1 MSKYRGL
8 IDSHCHLTAPQ
19 FDEDLEAVLER
30 AQDAGVAGINIIG
43 YTIEHSLKA
52 VEMAKGSSN
61 LWAAIGVS
69 PHDAKDAPRDF
80 AQSLQALA
88 EENRESVVAIG
99 ETGLDFFHT
108 HTPRDTQIASFG
120 KHIELAVRLAL
131 PLVIHT
137 RDAFADTL
145 KTLIDHGAPDV
156 GGVFH
161 CFTGTPDEALK
172 AVELGFYV
180 SFSGIVTFKKA
191 SLVRESAAVVL
202 DDRLLAETDAPY
214 LSPTP
219 KRGKRNEPSY
229 LPYIVEEL
237 ARIRNTSP
245 EHIAEITTQNAR
257 RLFLRNRNLRDSLN
271 SDRINV
277 R

>member
-19 FDEDLEAVLER
+19 FDEDLDAVLRR
-30 AQDAGVAGINIIG
+30 AKDAGVAGINVIG

-52 VEMAKGSSN
+52 VEMAKRDEN
-61 LWAAIGVS
+61 LWAAVGVS

-80 AQSLQALA
+80 AQSLQAIA
-88 EENRESVVAIG
+88 EENRGNVVAIG
-99 ETGLDFFHT
+99 ETGLDFFLMLS
-108 HTPRDTQIASFG
+108 PRDTQIASFG

-131 PLVIHT
+131 PLVVHT
-137 RDAFADTL
+137 RDAFADTH
-145 KTLIDHGAPDV
+145 KTLINHGAPPV

-161 CFTGTPDEALK
+161 CFTGTPYEAL
-172 AVELGFYV
+172 AAIALGFYV

-191 SLVRESAAVVL
+191 SQVRESAAVVP
-202 DDRLLAETDAPY
+202 DDKLLVETDAPY

-219 KRGKRNEPSY
+219 MRGKRNEPSY

-237 ARIRNTSP
+237 ARIRDTTP
-245 EHIAEITTQNAR
+245 DHIAETTAQNAR
-257 RLFLRNRNLRDSLN
+257 RLFLPDWLA
-271 SDRINV
+271 
-277 R
+277 